1 VTAID
6 AGTELLLREIEQ
18 FVFREARLADEQA
31 YDEWEALWTDDGEYW
46 VPAGIDRHDQI
57 AIIDDNRSRIALR
70 VAQLNTGKR
79 HSQAPPS
86 SVRKVVSNIEL
97 LDTAGDELS
106 VGANFLAVEARN
118 GATTLWG
125 GRVDYTLRRIDG
137 TLRMACKKVSL
148 VNRDQPLRTLAF
160 LI

>member
-6 AGTELLLREIEQ
+6 AGTDLLLREIEQ
-18 FVFREARLADEQA
+18 FVFREARLADDHS
-31 YDEWEALWTDDGEYW
+31 YDEWEALWTDDGQYW
-46 VPAGIDRHDQI
+46 VPAGSDRQDQI

-86 SVRKVVSNIEL
+86 SVRKVLSNIEL

-118 GATTLWG
+118 GDVTLWG
-125 GRVDYTLRRIDG
+125 GRVSYGLRRIDG
-137 TLRMACKKVSL
+137 TLRMARKKVSL